1 MRRIVLGAVL
11 AVALS
16 GCATFKNTPRQDYTW
31 EIGRVCG
38 GENAGVNR
46 LTRVDPDGRYHFLGA
61 GAGEISW
68 FRECMTRKFQE
79 TPYKAWLE
87 QHKADYEAKR

>member
-1 MRRIVLGAVL
+1 MILGLLLCVV
-11 AVALS
+11 VA

-31 EIGRVCG
+31 EIGRACS
-38 GENAGVNR
+38 GESAGTIQ
-46 LTRVDPDGRYHFLGA
+46 LTRVEPAGRYWYFGGPA
-61 GAGEISW
+61 EFSW